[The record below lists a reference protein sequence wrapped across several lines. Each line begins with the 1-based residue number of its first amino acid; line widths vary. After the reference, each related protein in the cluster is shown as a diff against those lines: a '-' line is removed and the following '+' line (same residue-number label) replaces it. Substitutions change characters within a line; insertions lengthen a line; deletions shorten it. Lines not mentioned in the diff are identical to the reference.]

1 MLFTIQHL
9 FSAPHPQLT
18 LLSNN
23 NLVTLH
29 PYTISFIF
37 LLTNWYLLPFH
48 VTFLFYIYTIETMSL
63 KIIEVFLLFSSIPIK
78 KMDRRTEARLE
89 SREIQIFVEA
99 QFLHSFLSPCQSFI
113 SHLNMQRPS
122 CLFLCKSSTNT
133 KAVLGFFCFPCTWF
147 LLSTDSFISPL
158 DHILSLCVFHH
169 QFVWISVY
177 PKSTRL
183 GMSLC

>member
-1 MLFTIQHL
+1 MSPSVFSYNQNNTSLILLF
-9 FSAPHPQLT
+9 FSMYI
-18 LLSNN
+18 LLIG
-23 NLVTLH
+23 TD
-29 PYTISFIF
+29 SFVSPPDYF
-37 LLTNWYLLPFH
+37 LAIW
-48 VTFLFYIYTIETMSL
+48 YTIETMSL

-78 KMDRRTEARLE
+78 KMDRRTESRSK